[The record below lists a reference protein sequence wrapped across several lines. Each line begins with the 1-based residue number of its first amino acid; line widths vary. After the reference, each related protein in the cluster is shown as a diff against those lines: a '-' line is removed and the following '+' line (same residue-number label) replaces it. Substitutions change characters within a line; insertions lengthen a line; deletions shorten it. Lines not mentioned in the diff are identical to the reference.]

1 MASAFLPFAI
11 DHLPFAVYHYIEIP
25 MLRYLV
31 RRLLLTIPV
40 LLGVATLVFA
50 LIHLVPGDPAQAML
64 GEGAAPEELVK
75 LRHSLGLDQP
85 LLVQYKSF
93 LSGIAR
99 GDLGTSFRY
108 NTPVTAQIREKLP
121 NTAKL
126 AVAAMVLAIL
136 FAIPLGI
143 LAAVFRGTIVDYSA
157 MTVALVG
164 ISMPNF
170 WLGPLLAI
178 LFAVRLGWLP
188 VSGTGSI
195 WHLVLPAVTLGAALS
210 AILARMTRASLLEE
224 LRELYVLAAR
234 ARGVS
239 RTRAVLRH
247 AFRNSLI
254 PIVTIIGLQFGAVL
268 TGTIIT
274 ETIFAWPG
282 LGRLLIQAINF
293 RDYPLVQGCIL
304 FISVTYVAMNLLTDL
319 AYGFLDPRI
328 RFE

>member
-1 MASAFLPFAI
+1 MMRI
-11 DHLPFAVYHYIEIP
+11 

-31 RRLLLTIPV
+31 RRLVLTIPV
-40 LLGVATLVFA
+40 ILGVATLVFA

-64 GEGAAPEELVK
+64 GEGASQEEVLK
-75 LRHSLGLDQP
+75 LRHSLGLDRP
-85 LLVQYKSF
+85 LLAQYKSF
-93 LSGIAR
+93 LAGAVR

-108 NTPVTAQIREKLP
+108 NAPVTRQIREKFP
-121 NTAKL
+121 NTATL
-126 AVAAMVLAIL
+126 ALAAMLVAIV

-143 LAAVFRGTIVDYSA
+143 LAAVFRGTAIDHAA
-157 MTVALVG
+157 MTISLAG

-188 VSGTGSI
+188 VSGIGGLS
-195 WHLVLPAVTLGAALS
+195 HLVLPALTLGAALS
-210 AILARMTRASLLEE
+210 AILARMTRASVLEE
-224 LRELYVLAAR
+224 LRELYVLSAR
-234 ARGVS
+234 ARGLS
-239 RTRAVLRH
+239 GSRAVIRH

-282 LGRLLIQAINF
+282 VGRLLIQAISF

-304 FISVTYVAMNLLTDL
+304 FISITYVTMNLLTDL
-319 AYGFLDPRI
+319 TYGYLDPRI
-328 RFE
+328 RFD

>member
-1 MASAFLPFAI
+1 MT
-11 DHLPFAVYHYIEIP
+11 
-25 MLRYLV
+25 RYLI

-40 LLGVATLVFA
+40 MLGVATLVFA

-64 GEGAAPEELVK
+64 GETAPQADVLK

-85 LLVQYKSF
+85 LLTQYGTF
-93 LSGIAR
+93 MLGLAR

-108 NTPVTAQIREKLP
+108 NAPVTAQIREKFP
-121 NTAKL
+121 NTATL
-126 AVAAMVLAIL
+126 AVAAMCFAII

-143 LAAVFRGTIVDYSA
+143 LAAVFRGTFIDHAA
-157 MTVALVG
+157 MTVALAG

-178 LFAVRLGWLP
+178 MFAVRLGWLP
-188 VSGTGSI
+188 VSGTGGLS
-195 WHLVLPAVTLGAALS
+195 HLILPAVTLGAALS

-234 ARGVS
+234 ARGLS
-239 RTRAVLRH
+239 GMRAVVKH

-282 LGRLLIQAINF
+282 LGRLLIQAISF

-328 RFE
+328 RFD

>member
-1 MASAFLPFAI
+1 
-11 DHLPFAVYHYIEIP
+11 
-25 MLRYLV
+25 MLRYLF
-31 RRLLLTIPV
+31 RRLLLTLPV

-64 GEGAAPEELVK
+64 GEGASQDEVLK
-75 LRHSLGLDQP
+75 LQHTLGLDRP
-85 LLVQYKSF
+85 LLSQYKAF
-93 LSGIAR
+93 LIGIAH

-108 NTPVTAQIREKLP
+108 NAPVTAQIREKFP
-121 NTAKL
+121 NTAAL
-126 AVAAMVLAIL
+126 ALAAMLVAVV

-143 LAAVFRGTIVDYSA
+143 LAAVYRGTVIDHAA
-157 MTVALVG
+157 MTLALVG
-164 ISMPNF
+164 ICMPNF

-188 VSGTGSI
+188 VSGIGGLS
-195 WHLVLPAVTLGAALS
+195 HLVLPAVTLGAALA
-210 AILARMTRASLLEE
+210 AILARMTRASVLEE
-224 LRELYVLAAR
+224 LRELYVLSAR
-234 ARGVS
+234 ARGLS
-239 RTRAVLRH
+239 GARAVVHH

-282 LGRLLIQAINF
+282 IGRLLIQAINF

-319 AYGFLDPRI
+319 TYGFLDPRI
-328 RFE
+328 RVE

>member
-1 MASAFLPFAI
+1 MA
-11 DHLPFAVYHYIEIP
+11 
-25 MLRYLV
+25 RYLV

-64 GEGAAPEELVK
+64 GEGASQEEV
-75 LRHSLGLDQP
+75 LRLRTSLGLDRP
-85 LLVQYKSF
+85 LLTQYTAF
-93 LSGIAR
+93 LGGLVR

-108 NTPVTAQIREKLP
+108 NAPVTTEITSRLG

-126 AVAAMVLAIL
+126 ALAAMAVAIL

-143 LAAVFRGTIVDYSA
+143 IAAVFRGRAPDHAA
-157 MTVALVG
+157 MTLALAG

-178 LFAVRLGWLP
+178 LFAVYLGWLP
-188 VSGTGSI
+188 VSGTGSLA
-195 WHLVLPAVTLGAALS
+195 HLVLPAVTLGAALS

-234 ARGVS
+234 ARGLS
-239 RTRAVLRH
+239 GARAVLRH

-254 PIVTIIGLQFGAVL
+254 PVVTIIGLQFGAVL

-304 FISVTYVAMNLLTDL
+304 FISVTYVLMNLLTDL
-319 AYGFLDPRI
+319 TYGFLDPRI
-328 RFE
+328 RYE